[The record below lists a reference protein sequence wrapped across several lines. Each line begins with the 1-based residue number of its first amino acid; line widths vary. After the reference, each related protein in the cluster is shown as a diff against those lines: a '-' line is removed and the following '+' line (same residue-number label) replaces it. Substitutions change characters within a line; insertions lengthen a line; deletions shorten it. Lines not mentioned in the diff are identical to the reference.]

1 MRARMGLKAGVSLV
15 MLSLLGVTAAFA
27 QGVGSG
33 GLGSGGLGGPA
44 SPTVPPSLS
53 PSPGVVGQAPV
64 GHLQPRR
71 DTVPTD
77 EDNPFKETPE
87 DKALDRKIKSI
98 CRGC

>member
-1 MRARMGLKAGVSLV
+1 MRARTGLMVGISLV
-15 MLSLLGVTAAFA
+15 VLSLLGVAAASA
-27 QGVGSG
+27 Q

-53 PSPGVVGQAPV
+53 PSPGLTGQAPV

-71 DTVPTD
+71 DAVPVD
-77 EDNPFKETPE
+77 ENNPFRETPE